1 MQAVASTRWAQI
13 ALHEKPCVLLNSD
26 GYYDYL
32 FKFLDHAVAEGLLK
46 GKNRALALPGWP
58 RGTERRIG
66 VADDPV
72 LCGASAIKCCYA
84 VFEC

>member
-46 GKNRALALPGWP
+46 GKNRALALQAL
-58 RGTERRIG
+58 TAES
-66 VADDPV
+66 
-72 LCGASAIKCCYA
+72 ASQMIPSCAKTRL
-84 VFEC
+84 F

>member
-26 GYYDYL
+26 DYYDYL

-46 GKNRALALPGWP
+46 GKNRALALQALTCPFHLIDPNGFRARP
-58 RGTERRIG
+58 R
-66 VADDPV
+66 
-72 LCGASAIKCCYA
+72 
-84 VFEC
+84 

>member
-26 GYYDYL
+26 DYYDYL

-46 GKNRALALPGWP
+46 GKSRVLALQALT
-58 RGTERRIG
+58 TE
-66 VADDPV
+66 
-72 LCGASAIKCCYA
+72 SALQMIPSCAKTRPS
-84 VFEC
+84 

>member
-46 GKNRALALPGWP
+46 GKNRALAL
-58 RGTERRIG
+58 
-66 VADDPV
+66 
-72 LCGASAIKCCYA
+72 
-84 VFEC
+84 